1 MIRDLTSG
9 SPLKQ
14 LLLFSYPLVL
24 SNLLQQFY
32 NIADMV
38 IVGRFVG
45 SAGLAAA
52 SSSGELAAL
61 IMFLCTGFS
70 NAGQIIISQHIGGG
84 SRERIRATIGTL
96 FSFLF
101 LFGVGLTVV
110 SALGCNLFIRWL
122 NVPAES
128 VAYARDYAMVCFLG
142 TLPICGY
149 NAVSA
154 ILRGMGDSRHP
165 FIFIAIASV
174 LNVGLDL
181 LFVGP
186 LGMACFGAALATV
199 ISQGVSF
206 LIAMVFL
213 YRRREA
219 FGFDFKPAS
228 FRIVKAELKTILS
241 MGFPLSLQMGT
252 VIISMLYINAFI
264 NSYGVVAAAA
274 TAVGN
279 KISVVNTII
288 NNAMTTAGASIIAQN
303 FAARKLERVT
313 GTLIDIGIISAGYCL
328 LLAALLLIFPEQIF
342 AIFDT
347 NPEVLALSHVF
358 APTGA
363 FNFVGSITRCVS
375 MALINGVGHSKL
387 AFAAGLVDGMFARIG
402 FSLLFGIVMGAGL
415 AGFWWGSAL
424 AGYSFGVFGA
434 IFYFSGK
441 WKTRRLLTEQRN

>member
-14 LLLFSYPLVL
+14 LLMFSYPLVL
-24 SNLLQQFY
+24 SNLLLQFY
-32 NIADMV
+32 NLADMI

-52 SSSGELAAL
+52 STCGELSML

-70 NAGQIIISQHIGGG
+70 NAGQIIISQHIGSGG
-84 SRERIRATIGTL
+84 RERISATIGTL

-101 LFGVGLTVV
+101 LFSVGLTVV
-110 SALGCNLFIRWL
+110 SASLCDSIIRWMK
-122 NVPAES
+122 VPAEA
-128 VAYARDYAMVCFLG
+128 VDYARDYAMVCFLG
-142 TLPICGY
+142 TLPTCGY

-154 ILRGMGDSRHP
+154 ILRGMGDSRRP
-165 FIFIAIASV
+165 FLFIAIASV
-174 LNVGLDL
+174 LNIILDL
-181 LFVGP
+181 IFVGP

-199 ISQGVSF
+199 ISQGISF

-213 YRRREA
+213 YRRRDA

-228 FRIVKAELKTILS
+228 FRINRVELKTIVS
-241 MGFPLSLQMGT
+241 MGFPLSLQMGA
-252 VIISMLYINAFI
+252 VVVSMLYINTYI
-264 NSYGVVAAAA
+264 NACGVVAAAA
-274 TAVGN
+274 TGVGN
-279 KISVVNTII
+279 KIGVVNMIV
-288 NNAMTTAGASIIAQN
+288 NNAMTTAGASIIGQN
-303 FAARKLERVT
+303 FAARKFDCVSR
-313 GTLIDIGIISAGYCL
+313 TLRDIGIISSGYCL
-328 LLAALLLIFPEQIF
+328 LLAALLLLFPEQIF
-342 AIFDT
+342 SFFDT
-347 NPEVLALSHVF
+347 NPEVLALAHVF

-375 MALINGVGHSKL
+375 MSLINGVGHSRL
-387 AFAAGLVDGMFARIG
+387 AFVAGLVDGIFARIG
-402 FSLLFGIVMGAGL
+402 FSLLFGVVMDAGL